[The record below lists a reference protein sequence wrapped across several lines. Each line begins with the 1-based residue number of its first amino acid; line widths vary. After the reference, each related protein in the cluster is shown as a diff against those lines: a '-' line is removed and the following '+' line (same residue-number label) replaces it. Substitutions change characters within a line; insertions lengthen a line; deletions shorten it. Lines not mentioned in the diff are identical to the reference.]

1 MTDAVSGGNRGPS
14 RSRLR
19 FAVILLTLLGGLAT
33 WQATIMAETLAL
45 DELRQSGSG
54 SQRLRLYASSLRGA
68 LEKHASLAFVLSR
81 DTDVVALLRTP
92 GDLDLGN
99 RVVRDLD
106 ETNQAAGSATLFIVD
121 RDGVAVASSD
131 RQLVGHSYEFR
142 PYVQD
147 ALAGRQGRYFAIGA
161 TSGRPGYF
169 LSRPIAQGDHVIGAA
184 VVKIDLEPLQEE
196 WTRSGENVL
205 VTDAHMIVALSS
217 RPDWRYRSL
226 SPLSSETLATLEETK
241 QYGTIVPQALDVV
254 AERSGPDGAR
264 VLVLREQAHD
274 KNRSYLTES
283 LALTQFGWRL
293 HIFTDLAPVDSRV
306 RVTALI
312 GAFGVVILVLITLYF
327 HQRRLA
333 ATAKNDARRQ
343 LTDAIESISEGFSLY
358 DAGDRLVR
366 CNSKYREIMLP
377 SGTEDF
383 MVPGTLFETIART
396 AAERG
401 LIRDADGRVEEWVAE
416 RLSKRRLAGE
426 PFEVRRRGGRW
437 VQISERKTSDGG
449 TVSVYTDITP
459 LKRADEERRQAQTR
473 AEDAHR
479 TMAQFLRRMSHDLR
493 TPMNA
498 IIGYI
503 QLVREHAKQELP
515 TRQYDN
521 LGKSLISAE
530 HLVVLINDM
539 LDHTAHQAVHP
550 TAFAL
555 PPLVDLCLRAVE
567 PRLRDGVGLAAD
579 IDPDLPDITTDRDK
593 LRRILDNL
601 LSNAVEF
608 TDQGSVTVAAHSDG
622 GGIVISV
629 IDTGTGIADEQRE
642 AVFEEF
648 HQIHGERPRQMP
660 GTGLGLTISRE
671 LVRLLGGELEIESK
685 IGEGSTFSIT
695 IPMLSTAKPDDSR
708 LDTDN
713 ESKTIAPA
721 KDERVRKLLIIDD
734 VTFNRD
740 LLVQILEATY
750 QVEFAADGADIID
763 LIRRERPDLILIDR
777 SLSVADGWQAPRRV
791 KSGTVLRSIPIL
803 ALTAHA
809 MPGDERRARES
820 GCDDYLTKPVDK
832 THLLDKVESCLNEIT
847 STYTGGHE

>member
-1 MTDAVSGGNRGPS
+1 M
-14 RSRLR
+14 
-19 FAVILLTLLGGLAT
+19 
-33 WQATIMAETLAL
+33 
-45 DELRQSGSG
+45 
-54 SQRLRLYASSLRGA
+54 
-68 LEKHASLAFVLSR
+68 
-81 DTDVVALLRTP
+81 
-92 GDLDLGN
+92 
-99 RVVRDLD
+99 
-106 ETNQAAGSATLFIVD
+106 
-121 RDGVAVASSD
+121 
-131 RQLVGHSYEFR
+131 
-142 PYVQD
+142 
-147 ALAGRQGRYFAIGA
+147 
-161 TSGRPGYF
+161 
-169 LSRPIAQGDHVIGAA
+169 
-184 VVKIDLEPLQEE
+184 
-196 WTRSGENVL
+196 
-205 VTDAHMIVALSS
+205 
-217 RPDWRYRSL
+217 
-226 SPLSSETLATLEETK
+226 
-241 QYGTIVPQALDVV
+241 
-254 AERSGPDGAR
+254 
-264 VLVLREQAHD
+264 
-274 KNRSYLTES
+274 
-283 LALTQFGWRL
+283 
-293 HIFTDLAPVDSRV
+293 
-306 RVTALI
+306 
-312 GAFGVVILVLITLYF
+312 
-327 HQRRLA
+327 
-333 ATAKNDARRQ
+333 
-343 LTDAIESISEGFSLY
+343 
-358 DAGDRLVR
+358 
-366 CNSKYREIMLP
+366 
-377 SGTEDF
+377 
-383 MVPGTLFETIART
+383 
-396 AAERG
+396 
-401 LIRDADGRVEEWVAE
+401 IRDADGRVEEWVAE

-459 LKRADEERRQAQTR
+459 LKRAEEERRQAETR

-539 LDHTAHQAVHP
+539 LDHTAHQVVHP

-750 QVEFAADGADIID
+750 QVEFAADGADIIN

-777 SLSVADGWQAPRRV
+777 SLSVADGWQAARRV
-791 KSGTVLRSIPIL
+791 KSDTVLRSIPIL